1 MFPSGWMAALIQ
13 LWPASSKPFVDEWAN
28 GMSATLMAALADFI
42 GKQRVWSAFVLLSLK
57 AWIRKP
63 QPSPAP

>member
-1 MFPSGWMAALIQ
+1 MAALIQ

-42 GKQRVWSAFVLLSLK
+42 GKQRV
-57 AWIRKP
+57 
-63 QPSPAP
+63 